1 MAILESQLNG
11 RIATLLGRMAPRWN
25 VRGENKGAFQG
36 NQKQPDILITQTGAQ
51 PVVIE
56 NEYLPANTVEVEAWD
71 RLGESLDASVVQ
83 ASGRVNTVVALRSP
97 TDLRECAGLDEV
109 DRDAEVWASRW
120 SMRSFHRV
128 RATLATRG
136 SLKSGLHQGQHPGP
150 SVIHRVCRL
159 RQKMP
164 SIGR

>member
-56 NEYLPANTVEVEAWD
+56 NEYLPANTVEVEARE
-71 RLGESLDASVVQ
+71 RLGESLYQFAVTTPQIIYSRDPIRHSRE
-83 ASGRVNTVVALRSP
+83 SGNP
-97 TDLRECAGLDEV
+97 LD
-109 DRDAEVWASRW
+109 
-120 SMRSFHRV
+120 
-128 RATLATRG
+128 
-136 SLKSGLHQGQHPGP
+136 HPA
-150 SVIHRVCRL
+150 
-159 RQKMP
+159 
-164 SIGR
+164 